1 MVPPEVSAVTRAPRR
16 ACRCRCTASRC
27 RYPARGPSRVLKPS
41 HSMRTTL
48 SNVTRRN
55 PANGHACRTSAN
67 SASSSQSSHAAS
79 ATICCAS
86 TSTGASGMRRAST
99 SPRRMDAIQQ
109 RGAFDQLVTGLRK
122 QARLRRTANLVP
134 GTPGAL
140 QEGGDRAWRTELAD
154 QIDIADIQPQL
165 QRCGR
170 HQHSEIAGLEPSL
183 GQQACLARQT
193 AVMRRHAVVTEKIAQ
208 MPRHIGRQR
217 YQPTRRRTAPCQP
230 LIQGLHLQHA
240 HAAPGNAARAT
251 SARNAAPAECAC
263 GSKTSTA
270 LRLWGAQG
278 HGTLA
283 ACLVSSSS

>member
-1 MVPPEVSAVTRAPRR
+1 MRVPRR

-79 ATICCAS
+79 ATIYCAS

-193 AVMRRHAVVTEKIAQ
+193 AVMRRHAVVTEKSPRCQDTSGASGISQRAGGRLRASRSFKDYTSSTPTQLQATPLAQ
-208 MPRHIGRQR
+208 HLPATPHQR
-217 YQPTRRRTAPCQP
+217 N
-230 LIQGLHLQHA
+230 A
-240 HAAPGNAARAT
+240 HADRSHRPRCDCGARKAM
-251 SARNAAPAECAC
+251 AHWRHA
-263 GSKTSTA
+263 
-270 LRLWGAQG
+270 
-278 HGTLA
+278 
-283 ACLVSSSS
+283 